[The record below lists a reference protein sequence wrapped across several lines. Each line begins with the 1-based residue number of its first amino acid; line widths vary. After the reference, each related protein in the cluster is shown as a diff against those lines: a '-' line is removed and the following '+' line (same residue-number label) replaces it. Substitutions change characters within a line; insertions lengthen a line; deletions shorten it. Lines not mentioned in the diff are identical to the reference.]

1 MPVERPTFSESWYR
15 VSGLRP
21 RLRSTVQVHRQHY
34 RGQMWYVLQD
44 PSNNQFYR
52 QNESAYQ
59 FVAMLD
65 GRRTVGEAW
74 QLCNEQ
80 LGDAAPTQGEAIQLL
95 GQLYTSNLIQ
105 CELPPD
111 AQGLFNRFRK
121 RVQREVK
128 GYVSN
133 LLFIRIPLFDP
144 DRILDRWVK
153 VVGPVFSI
161 WGAIL
166 WMIVVSVGL
175 YHVINSIPALRS
187 QGNSVLDLENLPLL
201 YLSFVIIKVIH
212 EFGHAFACKKFGQ
225 YSGGGEVHV
234 MGVMFLVFT
243 PLPYMDASS
252 SWAFR
257 GKWHRVT
264 VGAAGM
270 IVELFFA
277 AIAAVIWARTSEG
290 TTLHAIAYNV
300 MFIASVSTLLF
311 NANPLLRYD
320 GYYILSDLL
329 ELPNLSQRSKQYLY
343 YLVRKYVYGVR
354 NPRSPAHSPGERAW
368 FVFYGIAST
377 VYRVFICTRILMF
390 VADKFFFVGFTL
402 GVAAV
407 VAWVVVPFGKFLH
420 YLATSG
426 ELMRVR
432 GRAVGATVAVFAL
445 IIALIGLVRMPD
457 RYRLEGVVEPIT
469 AAGVYAETEGRV
481 VDLLP
486 NRTDVQAGE
495 KILQLV
501 NEELQAELGK
511 ARAERRA
518 KEIERQLA
526 VRDRKLAD
534 AKSLAEQIV
543 AYDERIANLE
553 DRLAGLTVCAEV
565 SGTWISPKVDRLEG
579 AYLDRMAR
587 VGLVADLS
595 TVMIRCTTGQD
606 EATELLGYINDCGS
620 VRAEIRVKGRPD
632 DYLEGVTCPPDIVP
646 AGQKRLPS
654 QALGYTAGG
663 SMATVEDDQGQVETL
678 ENFFE
683 VHVHPDGAGRFEGE
697 RSLLPG
703 QRVVVRVDMPA
714 KPLAVQWMRKL
725 RQMFQRRFRI

>member
-1 MPVERPTFSESWYR
+1 MPVDRPTFSESWYR
-15 VSGLRP
+15 VAALRP
-21 RLRSTVQVHRQHY
+21 RLRSTVQIHRQHY

-52 QNESAYQ
+52 QNESAYH

-65 GRRTVGEAW
+65 GHRTVGEAW

-80 LGDAAPTQGEAIQLL
+80 LGDSAPTQGEAIQLL

-111 AQGLFNRFRK
+111 AQGLFNRFQK
-121 RVQREVK
+121 RIHREVK
-128 GYVSN
+128 GYLSN
-133 LLFIRIPLFDP
+133 LLFIRLPLFDP
-144 DRILDRWVK
+144 DRLLDRWVK
-153 VVGPVFSI
+153 VVGRIFSV
-161 WGAIL
+161 WGALL
-166 WMIVVSVGL
+166 WMIVVGFGL
-175 YHVINSIPALRS
+175 FAVINRIPALRS
-187 QGNSVLDLENLPLL
+187 QGNAVLDLENLPLL
-201 YLSFVIIKVIH
+201 YLSFIFIKVIH

-243 PLPYMDASS
+243 PLPYVDASS

-257 GKWHRVT
+257 SKWHRVI
-264 VGAAGM
+264 VGAGGM
-270 IVELFFA
+270 LVELFVA
-277 AIAAVIWARTSEG
+277 AIAAVVWARTPDG

-329 ELPNLSQRSKQYLY
+329 ELPNLSQRAKQYLY

-354 NPRSPAHSPGERAW
+354 NPRSPAHSGGERAW

-377 VYRVFICTRILMF
+377 IYRVFICTRILMF
-390 VADKFFFVGFTL
+390 VADKFFFVGFGL
-402 GVAAV
+402 GIAAI
-407 VAWVVVPFGKFLH
+407 VAWVVVPFVKFLH

-432 GRAVGATVAVFAL
+432 GRAVGSTAAAL
-445 IIALIGLVRMPD
+445 ALVVGLVGLVRMPD
-457 RYRLEGVVEPIT
+457 RYRFEGVVEPVT
-469 AAGVYAETEGRV
+469 VVGVYAGTEGRV
-481 VDLLP
+481 TELLA
-486 NRTDVQAGE
+486 NRTDVQAGDT
-495 KILQLV
+495 ILQLV
-501 NEELQAELGK
+501 NEELQAELDK
-511 ARAERRA
+511 ALAERRA
-518 KEIERQLA
+518 KAVERQLA
-526 VRDRKLAD
+526 IRDRKLAE
-534 AKSLAEQIV
+534 ANSLAEELA
-543 AYDERIANLE
+543 AYDEKIANLE
-553 DRLAGLTVCAEV
+553 EQLDRLTVRAEV
-565 SGTWISPKVDRLEG
+565 SGTWISPKIDRVEG

-595 TVMIRCTTGQD
+595 EVMIRCTTGQN
-606 EATELLGYINDCGS
+606 ESAELLEHIDRSGS

-632 DYLEGVTCPPDIVP
+632 DYLEGVTTPKDIVP
-646 AGQKRLPS
+646 AGQKHLPS
-654 QALGYTAGG
+654 QALSYTAGG
-663 SMATVEDDQGQVETL
+663 SVATVQDEQGQVQAM
-678 ENFFE
+678 ENFLE
-683 VHVHPDGAGRFEGE
+683 IHIHPDGQGRLADG

-703 QRVVVRVDMPA
+703 QRVAVRVDMPS
-714 KPLAVQWMRKL
+714 KPLISQWVRKL

>member
-15 VSGLRP
+15 VSALRP

-52 QNESAYQ
+52 QNESAYH

-65 GRRTVGEAW
+65 GQRTVGEAW

-111 AQGLFNRFRK
+111 AQGLFNRFQK
-121 RVQREVK
+121 RVHREVK
-128 GYVSN
+128 GYLSN

-153 VVGPVFSI
+153 VVGPIFSM
-161 WGAIL
+161 WGGLL
-166 WMIVVSVGL
+166 WMLVVGL
-175 YHVINSIPALRS
+175 GLFAVINRIPDLRS
-187 QGNSVLDLENLPLL
+187 QANGILELENLPLL
-201 YLSFVIIKVIH
+201 YLSFILIKVFH
-212 EFGHAFACKKFGQ
+212 EFGHGFACKKFGQ

-243 PLPYMDASS
+243 PLPYVDASS

-257 GKWHRVT
+257 SKWHRVI
-264 VGAAGM
+264 VGAGGM
-270 IVELFFA
+270 IVEIFFA
-277 AIAAVIWARTSEG
+277 AIAAMIWASTRDG
-290 TTLHAIAYNV
+290 PLHAIAYNV
-300 MFIASVSTLLF
+300 MFIASISTLLF

-368 FVFYGIAST
+368 FVFYGLAST
-377 VYRVFICTRILMF
+377 AYRVFICARILMF
-390 VADKFFFVGFTL
+390 VADKFFVVGFAL

-407 VAWVVVPFGKFLH
+407 VTWVVVPFGKFLH

-426 ELMRVR
+426 ELLRVR
-432 GRAVGATVAVFAL
+432 GRAVGSTAAVL
-445 IIALIGLVRMPD
+445 GGIVVLIGLVRMPD
-457 RYRLEGVVEPIT
+457 RYRFEGVVEPIT
-469 AAGVYAETEGRV
+469 VAGAYAETEGRV
-481 VDLLP
+481 INVLA
-486 NRTDVQAGE
+486 NRTDVRAGE
-495 KILQLV
+495 TVLQLI
-501 NEELQAELGK
+501 NTELEAELAK
-511 ARAERRA
+511 VRAERRA
-518 KEIERQLA
+518 KEIER
-526 VRDRKLAD
+526 R
-534 AKSLAEQIV
+534 LAERDNKRAEAASLKEEI
-543 AYDERIANLE
+543 AAHDDRIANLE
-553 DRLAGLTVCAEV
+553 DQLDGLTVRAEV

-579 AYLDRMAR
+579 AFVERMSR
-587 VGLVADLS
+587 VGMVADLS

-606 EATELLGYINDCGS
+606 KATELLRHIDDCGS

-646 AGQKRLPS
+646 AGQKHLPS

-663 SMATVEDDQGQVETL
+663 SMATVQDEQGQTETP

-683 VHVHPDGAGRFEGE
+683 IHVHPDGAGRLKGD

-703 QRVVVRVDMPA
+703 QRVVVRVDLPS
-714 KPLAVQWMRKL
+714 KPLIVQWMRKL
-725 RQMFQRRFRI
+725 QQMFQRRFRI